1 MFVIVPESDWLEPTV
16 TLPKLREV
24 GLDVS
29 WPAVVAPA
37 PESGIVS
44 VEFEALEVTVT
55 LPLAAP
61 LAVGANFTVKVV
73 L

>member
-16 TLPKLREV
+16 TLPKLSEV
-24 GLDVS
+24 GLEVS
-29 WPAVVAPA
+29 WPAVAAPA
-37 PESGIVS
+37 PDSGIVS

-55 LPLAAP
+55 LPLAVP
-61 LAVGANFTVKVV
+61 VPVGANFTVKFV